1 MKRHIYIVCAL
12 LLGAMSLG
20 AQELQRLSEPDL
32 IGSARYIGM
41 AGAMTAVGGDPSAI
55 QLNPAGLGIYRR
67 FEAGVTFGGRYTRT
81 SQSTNDGPGGGVG
94 KVGAFN
100 LPQVTFVFAFGN
112 DEWRQGLVYNNIAF
126 SYNRLS
132 SFSRRTPINAYTGG
146 SCSEQMAASAA
157 GVPVAAMGD
166 ANAWDNSSIG
176 WLSILGYNTYMIDPM
191 ADSLHWKPYNN
202 WNKDLERGVVMTESG
217 YLDQY
222 SINWGGNLSNRWYIG
237 LGFNIR
243 SLYYSKNT
251 EYQEVRADGSWASVS
266 STMSQSGV
274 GVNGAV
280 GVMWHPIR
288 ALRLGASFMTPSIVT
303 TSFRTYG
310 IAESNGIYDDGTHTF
325 YRSETPEYYEKM
337 KLRMPLRL
345 SVGAA
350 FILRQF
356 GLISL
361 QYDYQTDTDIADCHS
376 LRLGTEWVIRERGF
390 LNVGYACTFSPK
402 AKDYIYR
409 LADNDVRT
417 DIGGAAAVLKHHVGA
432 AIGYRGP
439 FAFVQIGYCWGWQRH
454 QFVGPIDDSAISSS
468 HDIVLTIGWHSSK

>member
-1 MKRHIYIVCAL
+1 MCAL
-12 LLGAMSLG
+12 LLGALRLG
-20 AQELQRLSEPDL
+20 AQDLQRLSEPDL
-32 IGSARYIGM
+32 IGSARYMGM

-67 FEAGVTFGGRYTRT
+67 FEAAVSFGGRYTRT
-81 SQSTNDGPGGGVG
+81 LQSTIIGPGGGIG
-94 KVGAFN
+94 KVGAFY
-100 LPQVTFVFAFGN
+100 LPQVTFVFAFGD
-112 DEWRQGLVYNNIAF
+112 DEWRQGLIYNNLSF

-132 SFSRRTPINAYTGG
+132 SFARRTPINAYTGS
-146 SCSEQMAASAA
+146 SCANQMASSAA

-166 ANAWDNSSIG
+166 ANAWDNASIG

-191 ADSLHWKPYNN
+191 PDSLHWKPYSN
-202 WNKDLERGVVMTESG
+202 WAKDMDRGVVMTESG

-243 SLYYSKNT
+243 SLYYSRRT
-251 EYQEVRADGSWASVS
+251 EYQEVRANGSQAAVS
-266 STMSQSGV
+266 STMTHSGV

-280 GVMWHPIR
+280 GLMWHPIR
-288 ALRLGASFMTPSIVT
+288 AIRLGASFQTPSIVT

-325 YRSETPEYYEKM
+325 FRSETPEYYEKL

-345 SVGAA
+345 SVGSA
-350 FILRQF
+350 FILRRF

-361 QYDYQTDTDIADCHS
+361 QYDYQTDPDVADSHS
-376 LRLGTEWVIRERGF
+376 LRLGTEWVIRERAF
-390 LNVGYACTFSPK
+390 LNIGYACTFSPK
-402 AKDYIYR
+402 SKDYIYR

-417 DIGGAAAVLKHHVGA
+417 DMCASATFVKHHLGA
-432 AIGYRGP
+432 SIGYRGP
-439 FAFVQIGYCWGWQRH
+439 FAFVQIGYCWGLHRQH
-454 QFVGPIDDSAISSS
+454 VMVPIDDFARSSS